1 MRYCDEIGTAGG
13 SGTLMLHLLGRC
25 NLECLHCYMEGS
37 PARRE
42 ELPIGRVLDAIG
54 ECGELGVGN
63 LYLTGGEPL
72 LYRHLPR
79 VIETAARTRGLQTIV
94 CTNGMLIRQRHADM
108 LRSANARV
116 NISVDGDEKFHDH
129 FRQHSGAFRATEQ
142 GIGTLVNVDIPVTII
157 STISRR
163 NLHLLS
169 SMVEWAARRGA
180 REFRVQPL
188 LRLGRGIRICDD
200 RLTNPEVNSLVLKLT
215 DLANRYRDRALT
227 IGLIGVTKQFLTAH
241 PCGAYVCNGAG
252 CHRHVAREI
261 KKLVV
266 REDGTVLPE
275 ATNLSYDFALGNIE
289 DGSLVEMVTR
299 YFEDGY
305 DRFDQLCRTAYAEIL
320 PVWESAVV
328 PWDQI
333 IAERSRTWRPNPK
346 LVSVPAGCVTARRFP
361 KPSTES
367 SRRAG

>member
-1 MRYCDEIGTAGG
+1 MQYTDETGTAGG

-37 PARRE
+37 PSRRE
-42 ELPIGRVLDAIG
+42 ELPLDRVLDAIG

-79 VIETAARTRGLQTIV
+79 VIEVASRTEALQTIV
-94 CTNGMLIRQRHADM
+94 CTNGMLVRKRHVEM
-108 LRSANARV
+108 FQSANARV
-116 NISVDGDEKFHDH
+116 NISVDGDEAFHDH
-129 FRQHSGAFRATEQ
+129 FRQHRGALRATTG
-142 GIGTLVNVDIPVTII
+142 GIDRLVDAGIAVTII

-163 NLHLLS
+163 NLHLVS
-169 SMVEWAARRGA
+169 SLASWAAQHGA
-180 REFRVQPL
+180 REFRIQPL
-188 LRLGRGIRICDD
+188 LRLGRGIEICDD
-200 RLTNPEVNSLVLKLT
+200 RLANSEVNRLVLELT
-215 DLANRYRDRALT
+215 DLANRYRERLT
-227 IGLIGVTKQFLTAH
+227 IGMIGITKQFITAH

-252 CHRHVAREI
+252 CHRRVAKEI

-275 ATNLSYDFALGNIE
+275 ATNLSHDFALGNI
-289 DGSLVEMVTR
+289 DDSSLTQMVKR

-305 DRFDQLCRTAYAEIL
+305 HRFDQLCRTAYAEVL
-320 PVWESAVV
+320 PTWESSVV

-333 IAERSRTWRPNPK
+333 IAERSRTWRPSPQ
-346 LVSVPAGCVTARRFP
+346 LAGIAAACG
-361 KPSTES
+361 
-367 SRRAG
+367 AGDSQSCFKQCG